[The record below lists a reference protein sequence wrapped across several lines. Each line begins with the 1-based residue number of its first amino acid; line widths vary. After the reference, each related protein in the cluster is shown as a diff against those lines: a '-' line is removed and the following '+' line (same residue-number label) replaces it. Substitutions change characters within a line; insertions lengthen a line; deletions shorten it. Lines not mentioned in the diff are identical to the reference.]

1 MPDIKE
7 VTYMDEDG
15 TTAHLAYIE
24 HPRPIAPPRPNL
36 QREEF
41 CRLMAFG
48 HVTQYE
54 AYCRA
59 FHKTI
64 GDGLTKESAEQSAS
78 RMFNDTD
85 VILRIQELRKP
96 LVRKLRRKFEYTV
109 QKALEQCE
117 VAWSLAYAT
126 GDAKSMLAAIRM
138 QADLSKLLSQ
148 QIDVNHRYG
157 LLDDADTETLL
168 EMRRQIEVSQGKQK
182 KLRQIAATKVETVA
196 EEGAEASFVVS

>member
-1 MPDIKE
+1 MPNLKE

-24 HPRPIAPPRPNL
+24 HPKPPAPPRPNL

-41 CRLMAFG
+41 CRLLAFG
-48 HVTQYE
+48 HVTQLE
-54 AYCRA
+54 AYCTA
-59 FHKTI
+59 FAKTI
-64 GDGLTKESAEQSAS
+64 GECLTKESAEQSAC
-78 RMFNDTD
+78 RMANDTD

-96 LVRKLRRKFEYTV
+96 LVRKLRRKFEYTL

-117 VAWSLAYAT
+117 TAWALAYAT
-126 GDAKSMLAAIRM
+126 GDAKSMLGAIKM

-182 KLRQIAATKVETVA
+182 KLRQISATKVETVS
-196 EEGAEASFVVS
+196 EEGVEPSFVVS